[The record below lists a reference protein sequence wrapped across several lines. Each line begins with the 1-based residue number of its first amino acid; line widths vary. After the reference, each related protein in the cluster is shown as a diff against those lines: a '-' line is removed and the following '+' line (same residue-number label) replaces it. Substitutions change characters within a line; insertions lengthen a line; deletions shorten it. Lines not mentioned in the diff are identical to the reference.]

1 MLKKAKGTLDY
12 YPEDVGIRNYLFN
25 VFRMISGSF
34 GYSEV
39 ESPAFEDLSL
49 LTKKSGD
56 EIKKQIFTLEKKG
69 EESLGLRFDLTVPL
83 ARMFIEKQ
91 KSLQKP
97 VKWSYLT
104 RMWRYEKPQQGRLR
118 EFYQVGVELYG
129 SKEAMSD
136 SEVINL
142 IIDFLLALGLKQS
155 DFEVRINN
163 RKLLEG
169 LLLEIVDPDIIM
181 DVVRIIDKRS
191 KISEEDF
198 ASELKKLGVKDVK
211 SISKLINIK
220 FFEDLEK
227 LDKNA
232 LATEGYNE
240 LKAIYPLLQKKYVT
254 MSLSTARGLD
264 YYSGTVFEVFD
275 KKGKFRS
282 ICGGGRY
289 DDMLSDFGGQ
299 DLGVTGFSI
308 GTSTLTLLLQD
319 RKLLPDVTEGVDY
332 YIATIKGN
340 EKTALTIATKLRK
353 KYSVDIDLSGRNLG
367 NQFKYANAINAKYA
381 IVVGADEVKSGKVKV
396 KELATGKEKTVDIRR
411 L

>member
-240 LKAIYPLLQKKYVT
+240 LKAIYPLLQKN
-254 MSLSTARGLD
+254 M
-264 YYSGTVFEVFD
+264 
-275 KKGKFRS
+275 
-282 ICGGGRY
+282 
-289 DDMLSDFGGQ
+289 
-299 DLGVTGFSI
+299 
-308 GTSTLTLLLQD
+308 
-319 RKLLPDVTEGVDY
+319 
-332 YIATIKGN
+332 
-340 EKTALTIATKLRK
+340 
-353 KYSVDIDLSGRNLG
+353 
-367 NQFKYANAINAKYA
+367 
-381 IVVGADEVKSGKVKV
+381 
-396 KELATGKEKTVDIRR
+396 
-411 L
+411 